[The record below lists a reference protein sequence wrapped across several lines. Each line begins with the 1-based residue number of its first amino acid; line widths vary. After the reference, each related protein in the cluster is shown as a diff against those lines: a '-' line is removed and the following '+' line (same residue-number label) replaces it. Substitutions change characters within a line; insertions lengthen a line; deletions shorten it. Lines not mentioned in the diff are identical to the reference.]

1 MRAEPRPPV
10 KRPLVTG
17 VTGGTGKTTVAEGML
32 GFHDPEL
39 RERLTLNGFVDAP
52 PDERFI
58 RRLERDA
65 ASV

>member
-1 MRAEPRPPV
+1 
-10 KRPLVTG
+10 
-17 VTGGTGKTTVAEGML
+17 ML